1 MELAKNRFKQG
12 IADGDLQIGLW
23 SSLCSNMA
31 AEGLAH
37 SGFDWIVIDMEHAP
51 NEIPNVISQLQAMT
65 GGTAT
70 PLVRPQWNDFVL
82 IKRLLDAG
90 AQSLIIPYVQNRE
103 EAEQAVAATRY
114 PPLGIRGV
122 SGSSRSSMYGRVK
135 DYFHKAQDE
144 LCVIVQ
150 VETAEALE
158 QLEEIASVDGVDGV
172 FIGPADLSASLG
184 YLGNMNADEVQAA
197 IRGAVERLARIGK
210 PAGILSA
217 SEDDCRRYIEW
228 GFTFVAVGI
237 DTGLLVRTADA
248 LARKFGRGD

>member
-1 MELAKNRFKQG
+1 MELAKNRFKHA
-12 IADGDLQIGLW
+12 IAEGDLQIGLW
-23 SSLCSNMA
+23 SSLCSNLV
-31 AEGLAH
+31 AEGISQ

-51 NEIPNVISQLQAMT
+51 NEVPGVISQLQAMK

-103 EAEQAVAATRY
+103 EAEKAVAATRY
-114 PPLGIRGV
+114 PPHGIRGV
-122 SGSSRSSMYGRVK
+122 SGSSRSSNYGRIK
-135 DYFHKAQDE
+135 DYFHKADQE

-150 VETAEALE
+150 VETAEAME

-184 YLGNMNADEVQAA
+184 YLGKMNAEEVQAA
-197 IRGAVERLARIGK
+197 IKDAVERLARIGK

-217 SEDDCRRYIEW
+217 SEEDCRRYIEW
-228 GFTFVAVGI
+228 GYTFVAVGI
-237 DTGLLVRTADA
+237 DGALLVRGADA
-248 LARKFGRGD
+248 LAQKFGRG